1 MADRQDQR
9 DDTGRRGPG
18 AWIAAVI
25 LIGVGAL
32 FFLQNRGYSVP
43 GNLWSLLLL
52 VPAAFALAGI
62 VRKLRENGG
71 RVGPGMAGS
80 LITAI
85 ILVGLTVVFLL
96 DIDVEWGL
104 FLPVLLV
111 VVGFSV
117 LMQSLARR

>member
-9 DDTGRRGPG
+9 DDSGRRGPG

-25 LIGVGAL
+25 LIGVGVL
-32 FFLQNRGYSVP
+32 FFLQNRGYAVP

-52 VPAAFALAGI
+52 VPAVFALAGL
-62 VRKLRENGG
+62 VRKLRDNGG
-71 RVGPGMAGS
+71 RFGPGMAGP

-85 ILVGLTVVFLL
+85 ILIGLAFVFLL
-96 DIDVEWGL
+96 DIDVPWGV
-104 FLPVLLV
+104 FLPILLV
-111 VVGFSV
+111 LVGFSV

>member
-9 DDTGRRGPG
+9 DDSGRRGPG
-18 AWIAAVI
+18 AAIAAVI
-25 LIGVGAL
+25 LVGVGAL
-32 FFLQNRGYSVP
+32 FFLQNRGYAVP

-52 VPAAFALAGI
+52 VPAAFALAGL

-71 RVGPGMAGS
+71 RVGPGMAGP

-85 ILVGLTVVFLL
+85 ILVGLTIVFLL

-104 FLPVLLV
+104 FLPILLV
-111 VVGFSV
+111 LVGFSV